1 MTNSCEGE
9 MFQSILP
16 FFRNKDIFRPTVG
29 NASLH
34 VISSVNGARVVK
46 FALSENV
53 VVKSTVFP
61 YYNIYKYACTYDEK
75 I

>member
-9 MFQSILP
+9 IFQSILP
-16 FFRNKDIFRPTVG
+16 FLRSKDIFRLTVG

-46 FALSENV
+46 FALSENLND
-53 VVKSTVFP
+53 KSTMFA
-61 YYNIYKYACTYDEK
+61 YYNIYKYACTSDGK
-75 I
+75 T